1 MSAKSPIPRFNLDG
15 LHGKRPKDYL
25 VRFAFGASISLIAAL
40 ISLKF
45 QLFGGMFLAFPA
57 ILPASL
63 TLIERDL
70 GKEEA
75 SIDAEGAIIGAI
87 GLLTFALV
95 AAFGIKAIGAIPAL
109 ILAAIAWLVLSF
121 GIYGAVMAWRAFT
134 TKRPRKAAPG

>member
-1 MSAKSPIPRFNLDG
+1 MSDQSPIPRLN
-15 LHGKRPKDYL
+15 LHGLKGKSPKDYL
-25 VRFAFGASISLIAAL
+25 VRFAFGASISLIAAP

-45 QLFGGMFLAFPA
+45 QLFGGIFLAFPA

-63 TLIERDL
+63 TLIEREL

-87 GLLTFALV
+87 GLLAFALV

-109 ILAAIAWLVLSF
+109 IAASATWLVLSL
-121 GIYGAVMAWRAFT
+121 GIYFGVMAWRAA
-134 TKRPRKAAPG
+134 TKKRARKAAPG

>member
-1 MSAKSPIPRFNLDG
+1 MSAQSPIPRLNLDG
-15 LHGKRPKDYL
+15 LNGKRPKDYL

-57 ILPASL
+57 VLPASL

-75 SIDAEGAIIGAI
+75 GIDAEGAIIGAI
-87 GLLTFALV
+87 GLLTFAVV

-109 ILAAIAWLVLSF
+109 VVAAAAWLVVSL
-121 GIYGAVMAWRAFT
+121 GIYTLVMTWRAAT